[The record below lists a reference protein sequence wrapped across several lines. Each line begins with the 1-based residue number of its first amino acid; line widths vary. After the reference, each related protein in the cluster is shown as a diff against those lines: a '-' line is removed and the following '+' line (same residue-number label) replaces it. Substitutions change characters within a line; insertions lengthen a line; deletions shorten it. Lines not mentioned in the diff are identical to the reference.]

1 MLPAVAQL
9 GGCPCGTLVQE
20 VKVLQNAL
28 NIIVIL
34 LSATLVTVVILQS
47 KGSGFGGIF
56 GGRDMMNPLH
66 TRRGLE
72 KTLFV
77 FTIGLAVAFLFF
89 SLISSLVSA

>member
-1 MLPAVAQL
+1 M
-9 GGCPCGTLVQE
+9 
-20 VKVLQNAL
+20 LQNAL

-34 LSATLVTVVILQS
+34 LSATLVTVIILQS

-56 GGRDMMNPLH
+56 GGRDMLNPLH

-72 KTLFV
+72 RTLFL
-77 FTIGLAVAFLFF
+77 FTIGLTVAFLLA